1 MSESQTR
8 VIDGLEVRTTK
19 LVAHAQGELALTL
32 LTTVGPILVPIAM
45 SGGKTVEDIDTSVVA
60 MALAQMPANVDV
72 KGLFRKIF
80 VGTDVV
86 TGDKVIPLNSDAMIN
101 ATFPS
106 LKSLHAAARF
116 VGEVN
121 FGDFFDGSPALASE
135 AKA

>member
-19 LVAHAQGELALTL
+19 LMALAQGELALTL

-45 SGGKTVEDIDTSVVA
+45 SGGKTVEDLDTSVIA

-72 KGLFRKIF
+72 KGLFRRIF

-86 TGDKVIPLNSDAMIN
+86 TSDKVIPLNSDAMIN
-101 ATFPS
+101 GVFPS
-106 LKSLHAAARF
+106 LKTMLAAARF
-116 VGEVN
+116 VVEVN
-121 FGDFFDGSPALASE
+121 FGDFFDASPTPASG
-135 AKA
+135 AKV